1 MNRRPFG
8 RVLRPACRA
17 VAVAAALAMAA
28 ATLTEG
34 QPAPQAQPP
43 PVAQAS
49 APAPPPAAAGLDSI
63 KAAVDDIERS
73 VSGAQ
78 TEDEL
83 VALKRRLTPL
93 REELR
98 ERAAQLEFRLKAIDQ
113 RLVEFEAPP
122 TGPGVQAPPI
132 EVERTAAEHADV
144 DAALDQARLLANRVG
159 DLDRRI
165 DDRRRELFANRLLA
179 RGTSLL
185 DSGFWSDLAE
195 AVAAELRGLAE
206 LMALWIDHARRN
218 GGAGGALAAAA
229 ILAALGGAAR
239 FAARRLRQATAGPTP
254 RRFDKAMT
262 GLIILGADTVM
273 VPVLIAATVLV
284 PRNFGLM
291 PDPIVD
297 IGLGLVA
304 AAFMIGF
311 GRGLAAALFAPGE
324 PARRI
329 LAVADRDAERC
340 ASHLTAAAG
349 AFGLAVFLNAAHRA
363 LGAPAAPMIA
373 TGELLA
379 VAVLG
384 ITLHFL
390 WRSAAEDVGADHP
403 DSDHAGAAG
412 RALAWL
418 RGILWIAAAALAA
431 ALATGYVGFA
441 VFLAGRL
448 LATLGIAGAVAI
460 LFVFID
466 ALLTELLAADTQHG
480 RRIAALFGLSPRGLE
495 LAEMLLSAMLRLVLI
510 VLAVLLAVGYSG
522 VFAEDIFGLFH
533 RVTFDHVI
541 GGVSLSP
548 LAILSALA
556 FLVIGGLA
564 IRGAQ
569 RWLQTKFLPR
579 TGLDA
584 GLQNSI
590 SALFGYAALLAVVAF
605 SLAALG
611 IDLQK
616 IALIAGA
623 LSVGIGFGLQSVVS
637 NFVCGL
643 ILLAERPVR
652 VGDWVV
658 VRNEEGWVRRI
669 SVRATEIETFDRASV
684 IIPNQEFITGV
695 VKNWTHGNTMGRIII
710 KVRVAYDS
718 DLEKVR
724 ETLLAC
730 AAGHPLVLQT
740 PPPAVYLMGFGD
752 IGIDYELRCLLGNVE
767 QSLLIRSDVQTNIAR
782 KFAEAGIKIPFPAH
796 EARPPGPQP
805 APAATMPPHA

>member
-28 ATLTEG
+28 MTLAEG
-34 QPAPQAQPP
+34 QPAQQAQA
-43 PVAQAS
+43 AQAS
-49 APAPPPAAAGLDSI
+49 ALAPSASAGLDGI
-63 KAAVDDIERS
+63 KAAVDDIEKS

-78 TEDEL
+78 TEDE
-83 VALKRRLTPL
+83 VVVLKRRLAPL
-93 REELR
+93 REGLR
-98 ERAAQLEFRLKAIDQ
+98 ERAAQLELRLKEINQ
-113 RLVEFEAPP
+113 RPVEFETPP

-132 EVERTAAEHADV
+132 EAERTAADHADV
-144 DAALDQARLLANRVG
+144 DAALDQAKLLADRVG

-165 DDRRRELFANRLLA
+165 DDRQRELFANRLLA
-179 RGTSLL
+179 RGASLF

-304 AAFMIGF
+304 AAFVIGF

-349 AFGLAVFLNAAHRA
+349 AFGLAVFLNAVHRT

-390 WRSAAEDVGADHP
+390 WRSAAADAGTDHA
-403 DSDHAGAAG
+403 DTNHAGAAG
-412 RALAWL
+412 QALAWL

-448 LATLGIAGAVAI
+448 LATLAIAGAIAI
-460 LFVFID
+460 LVVFID
-466 ALLTELLAADTQHG
+466 ALLTELLAADTPHG
-480 RRIAALFGLSPRGLE
+480 RRIAGLFGLSPRGLE

-510 VLAVLLAVGYSG
+510 VLAVLLAIGYSG
-522 VFAEDIFGLFH
+522 VLAEDIFGLFQ

-564 IRGAQ
+564 VRGAQ

-579 TGLDA
+579 TALDA

-752 IGIDYELRCLLGNVE
+752 IGIDYELRCLVGNVE
-767 QSLLIRSDVQTNIAR
+767 QSLRIRSDVQTDIAR
-782 KFAEAGIKIPFPAH
+782 KFAEAGIKIPYPPH

-805 APAATMPPHA
+805 AGAASGTG

>member
-1 MNRRPFG
+1 
-8 RVLRPACRA
+8 V
-17 VAVAAALAMAA
+17 
-28 ATLTEG
+28 TL
-34 QPAPQAQPP
+34 
-43 PVAQAS
+43 S
-49 APAPPPAAAGLDSI
+49 
-63 KAAVDDIERS
+63 
-73 VSGAQ
+73 
-78 TEDEL
+78 
-83 VALKRRLTPL
+83 
-93 REELR
+93 
-98 ERAAQLEFRLKAIDQ
+98 
-113 RLVEFEAPP
+113 
-122 TGPGVQAPPI
+122 
-132 EVERTAAEHADV
+132 
-144 DAALDQARLLANRVG
+144 
-159 DLDRRI
+159 
-165 DDRRRELFANRLLA
+165 
-179 RGTSLL
+179 
-185 DSGFWSDLAE
+185 
-195 AVAAELRGLAE
+195 
-206 LMALWIDHARRN
+206 
-218 GGAGGALAAAA
+218 
-229 ILAALGGAAR
+229 
-239 FAARRLRQATAGPTP
+239 
-254 RRFDKAMT
+254 
-262 GLIILGADTVM
+262 
-273 VPVLIAATVLV
+273 
-284 PRNFGLM
+284 
-291 PDPIVD
+291 
-297 IGLGLVA
+297 
-304 AAFMIGF
+304 
-311 GRGLAAALFAPGE
+311 
-324 PARRI
+324 
-329 LAVADRDAERC
+329 AERC

-349 AFGLAVFLNAAHRA
+349 AFGLAVFLKAVHRT

-390 WRSAAEDVGADHP
+390 WRSAEAGADHADTDP
-403 DSDHAGAAG
+403 AGAAG
-412 RALAWL
+412 QALAWL

-431 ALATGYVGFA
+431 PLATGYVGFA

-448 LATLGIAGAVAI
+448 LATLAIAGAIAI
-460 LFVFID
+460 LVVFID
-466 ALLTELLAADTQHG
+466 ALLTELLAADTPHG

-510 VLAVLLAVGYSG
+510 VLAALLAVGYSG
-522 VFAEDIFGLFH
+522 VFAEDIFGLFQ

-564 IRGAQ
+564 VRGAQ
-569 RWLQTKFLPR
+569 RWLQTRFLPR

-590 SALFGYAALLAVVAF
+590 SALFGYAALLAVLAF
-605 SLAALG
+605 SLAVLG

-718 DLEKVR
+718 DLKKVR

-730 AAGHPLVLQT
+730 AAGHPLVLQA

-752 IGIDYELRCLLGNVE
+752 IGIDHELRCLLGNVE
-767 QSLLIRSDVQTNIAR
+767 QFLLIRSDVQTDIAR
-782 KFAEAGIKIPFPAH
+782 KFAEAGIKIPYPPH
-796 EARPPGPQP
+796 EARPPGRPP
-805 APAATMPPHA
+805 AGAASGTG